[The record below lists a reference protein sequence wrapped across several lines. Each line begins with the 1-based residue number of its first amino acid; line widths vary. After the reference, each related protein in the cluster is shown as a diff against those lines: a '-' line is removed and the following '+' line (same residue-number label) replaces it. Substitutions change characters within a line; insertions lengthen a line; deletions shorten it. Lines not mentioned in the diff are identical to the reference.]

1 MVRLSA
7 LRTGHLYPPGNIPGT
22 HFCWRLSRLQGHSA
36 VGRIMSYANIAF
48 ENVEISV
55 THVFRLAVIF
65 DSIAN
70 GRNVFSGR

>member
-1 MVRLSA
+1 
-7 LRTGHLYPPGNIPGT
+7 
-22 HFCWRLSRLQGHSA
+22 
-36 VGRIMSYANIAF
+36 MSYANIAF